1 MNKTNISFFVLGLL
15 FGSGPCLVSCGPM
28 LISYAAGRKKNLSA
42 GLLFYSLFSLG
53 RLFVYLGLSLGIFF
67 LGRFSVENMISG
79 VLLRYI
85 FIIGGIFLI
94 LVGALLAI
102 GKDLK
107 SKSCQYLYGNFIE
120 RDRKSSLVLGLITG
134 LLPCAPLLAG
144 LSYLGLIST
153 SWPIAL
159 FYALSFA
166 LGIFISP
173 LALLTLLAG
182 IIPSFLLKKNR
193 FGERVFSSICG
204 LIIVFLGLRLAW
216 KGL

>member
-1 MNKTNISFFVLGLL
+1 MNKTGISFFILGLL

-28 LISYAAGRKKNLSA
+28 LICYAAGRKKNLNA

-53 RLFVYLGLSLGIFF
+53 RLSVYLGLSLAIFF
-67 LGRFSVENMISG
+67 LGRFTVENRISG
-79 VLLRYI
+79 VLSRYI
-85 FIIGGIFLI
+85 FMIGGIFLI
-94 LVGALLAI
+94 LIGALLAI
-102 GKDLK
+102 GRNLRF
-107 SKSCQYLYGNFIE
+107 KSCQYLYSNFIE
-120 RDRKSSLVLGLITG
+120 RDRKSALVLGLITG

-153 SWPIAL
+153 SWPLAL

-166 LGIFISP
+166 LGTFISP

-182 IIPSFLLKKNR
+182 IVPPFLLKKNR
-193 FGERVFSSICG
+193 SGERVFSFICG